1 MLFQALDY
9 KRNNF
14 FNLLDN
20 KYLSIKPIYTKDSAW
35 LELFEHSNLLYART
49 TRAIT
54 NHAPIGKYCLMF
66 FPKELFEYLCRLYSI
81 KLRCY
86 ILYEYR
92 RYNNHCNFN
101 REFLEHF
108 VVFLKFNPDVFS
120 FYEDIT

>member
-54 NHAPIGKYCLMF
+54 NHAPIGDQIKYRNLSRNRYDIY
-66 FPKELFEYLCRLYSI
+66 KI
-81 KLRCY
+81 GQY
-86 ILYEYR
+86 I
-92 RYNNHCNFN
+92 
-101 REFLEHF
+101 
-108 VVFLKFNPDVFS
+108 
-120 FYEDIT
+120 